1 MMEEAIQGGELTGFV
16 PHIKNDE
23 IYFDRRWLS
32 MIGIKQKKL
41 TFSERVSMIVG
52 HFFTEVYNIVA
63 QIPYEKGVS

>member
-32 MIGIKQKKL
+32 MIGIK
-41 TFSERVSMIVG
+41 
-52 HFFTEVYNIVA
+52 
-63 QIPYEKGVS
+63 